1 MIFCRKKFIIG
12 STRTESNGG
21 VPTVAKKRVKTND
34 LSAGM
39 ILADDVYSMTDQ
51 LLVPKNTIVS
61 ERIIAKFRFYSVPAV
76 NIVEVNEE
84 AGAISAE
91 DAHLSELVKKS
102 EEYKDFR
109 KDFTV
114 VTKELDE
121 IMGKVI
127 IGKIKQEDLQD
138 IVRNEMA
145 LFAKRE
151 GRYGL
156 MDMFHNMREMS
167 DSVFTHSVN
176 VSIVS
181 IMLGRWLKLS
191 KEELE
196 ILAVAGLLHDIGKT
210 EIPDTIL
217 NKPYKLT
224 DKEYETMK
232 THTLKGYTLL
242 SNAKMDE
249 RICEVAL
256 NHHERCD
263 GSGYPSG
270 MTGDKIPKLAKI
282 VAIADVYDAMTAER
296 VYRDSICPFEVI
308 QEFENNG
315 LYLFEAPYIMT
326 FLKNIANTYNH
337 SAVRLSDGREGEVI
351 MINNFNL
358 SRPVV
363 KVGEEY
369 IDLSKEKTCK
379 IQTII

>member
-1 MIFCRKKFIIG
+1 M
-12 STRTESNGG
+12 
-21 VPTVAKKRVKTND
+21 AKKRVKTNE
-34 LSAGM
+34 LAAGM

-76 NIVEVNEE
+76 NIVEVNDES
-84 AGAISAE
+84 GAVNAE

-114 VTKELDE
+114 VTRELDE

-127 IGKIKQEDLQD
+127 IGEIKQGDLQN
-138 IVRNEMA
+138 IVRNEMT

-181 IMLGRWLKLS
+181 IMLGRWLKLP

-210 EIPDTIL
+210 EIPETIL

-224 DKEYETMK
+224 DKEYEAMK
-232 THTLKGYTLL
+232 MHALKGYTLL

-270 MTGDKIPKLAKI
+270 IAGDKIPKLAKI

-308 QEFENNG
+308 QEFESNG

-351 MINNFNL
+351 MINSFNL